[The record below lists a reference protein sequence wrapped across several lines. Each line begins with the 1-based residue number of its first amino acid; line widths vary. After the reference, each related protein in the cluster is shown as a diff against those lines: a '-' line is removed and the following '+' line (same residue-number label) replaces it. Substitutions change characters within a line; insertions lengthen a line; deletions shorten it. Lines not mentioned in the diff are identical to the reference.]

1 MYCVF
6 STCAG
11 KAVYVSL
18 CGEGGSKRCDEEV
31 REAIT
36 VMPGATSKVEFVVT
50 SSGAT
55 DVVPGEA
62 IPLRSFGR
70 LV

>member
-1 MYCVF
+1 M
-6 STCAG
+6 
-11 KAVYVSL
+11 
-18 CGEGGSKRCDEEV
+18 V
-31 REAIT
+31 REAGNAVT
-36 VMPGATSKVEFVVT
+36 SEACEAVDVVPGATAEVECVVTSRTGEAEFVGT